1 MPKLSARQIDELR
14 RQNLARRSALLE
26 AAQAELHY
34 GERSPYAEVF
44 SEVGDEIDRA
54 AAATV
59 AEFDNEIARRH
70 GAELR
75 QVDAALSR
83 IAGHAY
89 GVCEDCGADIGFAR
103 LAAFPTAT
111 RCIDCQRLRERM
123 HAHEATPSL

>member
-1 MPKLSARQIDELR
+1 MPKLNARQIDELR

-26 AAQAELHY
+26 AAQAELNY

-54 AAATV
+54 AAATF
-59 AEFDNEIARRH
+59 ADFDNEIARRH

-75 QVDAALSR
+75 QVEAALSR

-89 GVCEDCGADIGFAR
+89 GACEDCGADIGFAR

-111 RCIDCQRLRERM
+111 RCIDCQRKRERM